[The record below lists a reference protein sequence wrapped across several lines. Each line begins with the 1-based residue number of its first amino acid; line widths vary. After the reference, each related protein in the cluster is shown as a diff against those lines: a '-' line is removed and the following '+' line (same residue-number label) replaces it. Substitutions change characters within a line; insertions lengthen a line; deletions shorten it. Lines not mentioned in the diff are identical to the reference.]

1 MSYYS
6 SFTETV
12 VTIINSIFENNKGTL
27 WGKPGHGGAIYF
39 FGPGILNVANTTF
52 KNNFVNSSFGNGG
65 AVYLAGNSK
74 LAIFDNCKFINY
86 SVCSV

>member
-52 KNNFVNSSFGNGG
+52 KIILLIQVLVMVELFILLETVN
-65 AVYLAGNSK
+65 
-74 LAIFDNCKFINY
+74 
-86 SVCSV
+86 